1 MNAHGPANAG
11 QDLLTERAIIPPR
24 RTRFIGAL
32 NFGMTLARRTGL
44 AATPVLD
51 KGALLD
57 EARAFTGLEDFGD
70 PWFERPLTVLLEAIK
85 SEARLN
91 AAGEWTA
98 QKQIVKILT
107 DRLWA
112 ERWFDRHP
120 EILERPIPKPVV
132 IVGPMRSGTTRL
144 HRLLASDRRFSHL
157 RSFETISPVPRPEF
171 VPGGPDF
178 RVTLAARIARLA
190 RLANPRTLTIHPTGP
205 MQPEEELGLLVNSFW
220 SMKHDAMWWVPSY
233 GRWCERQDPAPAYRQ
248 MVRLLKLIGWSQQA
262 SSLRPWVLKTPQ
274 HLYDLPALLAVFPD
288 ARVIFTHRDP
298 LAVVGSAASLAWN
311 QTIIYSDHADPTAIG
326 EEWLRKTRLQVERMH
341 RDRRAIPEHRQLDVY
356 YEDMDRD
363 WQGTMERIYQFIGL
377 DLAPALPA
385 MRDYQK
391 RTAPP
396 RRRTHLYSLEEFGL
410 TPGRVL
416 DEFGDYVRDYDIS
429 IENLTVAFG

>member
-51 KGALLD
+51 KRALLD

-171 VPGGPDF
+171 VPGEPDF
-178 RVTLAARIARLA
+178 RVTLAARIAQVA

-248 MVRLLKLIGWSQQA
+248 LVRLLKLVGWSQQA

-274 HLYDLPALLAVFPD
+274 HVMASAMEQMFNSAEPNWDLKKVDVPVIAINAANPRWTAEYETYVKGLSPKSEY
-288 ARVIFTHRDP
+288 RVIEG
-298 LAVVGSAASLAWN
+298 VGHCLIFERPAKFNPVFIELLQKYN
-311 QTIIYSDHADPTAIG
+311 LIG
-326 EEWLRKTRLQVERMH
+326 K
-341 RDRRAIPEHRQLDVY
+341 
-356 YEDMDRD
+356 
-363 WQGTMERIYQFIGL
+363 
-377 DLAPALPA
+377 
-385 MRDYQK
+385 
-391 RTAPP
+391 
-396 RRRTHLYSLEEFGL
+396 
-410 TPGRVL
+410 
-416 DEFGDYVRDYDIS
+416 
-429 IENLTVAFG
+429 